1 MSFVYTLRVT
11 NDDGDKSIVV
21 GHVAT
26 KQEAD
31 RIVKQ
36 ADRIGVDCGL
46 MWEGPVLARDYPI
59 GKIINEE
66 GEDE

>member
-1 MSFVYTLRVT
+1 MSFVYTLKLT
-11 NDDGDKSIVV
+11 NEDGDKSIVV

-36 ADRIGVDCGL
+36 ADRIGVDCDL
-46 MWEGPVLARDYPI
+46 MWEGPVLAKNYPI
-59 GKIINEE
+59 GHIIDEE
-66 GEDE
+66 SDDE